1 MTPRHIPLALR
12 GYRAL
17 AWLFLAGVVI
27 QFFFA
32 GMGVLVDPAWLGAH
46 RMLPLL
52 LLAFGPLLL
61 VCGALGRLPPAALG
75 ATALLLVLVVA
86 QWLVISL
93 PPMIGVPALR
103 ALHTIVALGIFS
115 VATRLLAQVRQFSV
129 VARAA
134 RA

>member
-1 MTPRHIPLALR
+1 MTPHHVPLALR

-61 VCGALGRLPPAALG
+61 V
-75 ATALLLVLVVA
+75 LVVA

-103 ALHTIVALGIFS
+103 ALHTVVALGIFS